1 VRASAYRYDQAA
13 INQHD
18 MTPTESK
25 TYNICAYIGRDRI
38 LKELVEV
45 SSAREAREIGKI
57 VLRENG
63 FANLKGIRFEAV
75 RLD

>member
-1 VRASAYRYDQAA
+1 MKSR
-13 INQHD
+13 
-18 MTPTESK
+18 

-63 FANLKGIRFEAV
+63 FTSLKGIRLEAV
-75 RLD
+75 QVD